1 VSQCNCRP
9 EFEDIL
15 FSLSL
20 TSCHHFVGNY
30 SALTNEASRGYIGDS
45 TSIAQAPMASKST
58 SQQGEPR
65 TPTEPQTTIAVGAT
79 AASNSTSAIDTGP
92 DNNETAS
99 DYKSFATLG
108 IAPPEEPQ
116 HPANFVAQPP
126 VAPQRRP
133 RSRNVTPQD
142 GPPARDAAAG
152 RKPKYLGGVP
162 VTTYVDCVTAQRNGS
177 NPPRGYPKPDEWKP
191 GAEHQAIAIFKIL
204 SKAPPPC
211 LR

>member
-1 VSQCNCRP
+1 
-9 EFEDIL
+9 
-15 FSLSL
+15 
-20 TSCHHFVGNY
+20 
-30 SALTNEASRGYIGDS
+30 
-45 TSIAQAPMASKST
+45 MASKST
-58 SQQGEPR
+58 SQQSELR
-65 TPTEPQTTIAVGAT
+65 SSTEPQTPIAVGAT
-79 AASNSTSAIDTGP
+79 ATSNSTSAIDTRP
-92 DNNETAS
+92 DDNDPAS
-99 DYKSFATLG
+99 DDNPFATLD
-108 IAPPEEPQ
+108 ITPPEEPQ
-116 HPANFVAQPP
+116 SPANFVAQPP

-177 NPPRGYPKPDEWKP
+177 QPPRGYPKPDEWKP
-191 GAEHQAIAIFKIL
+191 GAEHKAIAIFKIL